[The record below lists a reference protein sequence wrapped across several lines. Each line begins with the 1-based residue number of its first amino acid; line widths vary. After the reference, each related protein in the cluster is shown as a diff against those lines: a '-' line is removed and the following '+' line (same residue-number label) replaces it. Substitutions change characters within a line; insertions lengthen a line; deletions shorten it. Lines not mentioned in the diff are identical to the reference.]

1 MSQQGLGTRKP
12 RFQGRLV
19 DLLLLVAAFFW
30 GASYLAAKTL
40 TQISSVFGLLS
51 LRFLIASALLVAI
64 RSFKPVKFTADDL
77 RIGVLIG
84 LGLAATIGTETQ
96 GIAITSAT
104 NAGLIISLAIII
116 TPITEGIWMRSFL
129 PPVFFVA
136 AVVAVV
142 GVALLVGANGFHAPN
157 WGDALMLIAAML
169 RGIYTAAQG
178 RWTSGKPVNS
188 LNLTILH
195 TGVAGVIFF
204 LLDVRGSIAA
214 ATGYGLREW
223 GILLFLILLCTVFGF
238 FAMMWS
244 IRRTS
249 ASRVSLLLGTE
260 PVWAVVVSVAIG
272 GEKLGWVGAV
282 GAALIIGG
290 CYFGLGVEGR
300 HRSRATLPADF

>member
-1 MSQQGLGTRKP
+1 MSDSAAPKP
-12 RFQGRLV
+12 VRFKGRFV
-19 DLLLLVAAFFW
+19 DLVLLVAAFFW
-30 GASYLAAKTL
+30 GSSYLAAKTL
-40 TQISSVFGLLS
+40 THVSSVFGLLS
-51 LRFLIASALLVAI
+51 LRFIIASALLLVI
-64 RSFKPVKFTADDL
+64 RSFRPIKFTPDDW

-84 LGLAATIGTETQ
+84 LGLAATIGVETQ

-157 WGDALMLIAAML
+157 WGDALMLLAALL

-188 LNLTILH
+188 INLTIMH

-204 LLDVRGSIAA
+204 LMDAPGSIAA
-214 ATGYGLREW
+214 ATSYGVREW

-272 GEKLGWVGAV
+272 GEKLGWLGVL

-290 CYFGLGVEGR
+290 SYFGLGVEGR
-300 HRSRATLPADF
+300 HRRKATPPADF